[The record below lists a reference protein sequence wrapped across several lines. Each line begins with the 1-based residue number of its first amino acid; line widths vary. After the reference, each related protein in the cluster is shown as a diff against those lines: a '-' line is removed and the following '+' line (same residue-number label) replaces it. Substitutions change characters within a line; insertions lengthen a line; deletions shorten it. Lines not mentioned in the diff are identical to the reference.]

1 LVTPGLHRNSTDCS
15 ILLGKKMKKARILAW
30 PLLRVM
36 GQPRE
41 AFPRAYAIAPK
52 QGVDLSLRTPATF
65 ISSVSLSA
73 IGDIP
78 LHAAAECVPASLPD
92 GQIG

>member
-1 LVTPGLHRNSTDCS
+1 
-15 ILLGKKMKKARILAW
+15 
-30 PLLRVM
+30 M

-65 ISSVSLSA
+65 ISSVSL
-73 IGDIP
+73 
-78 LHAAAECVPASLPD
+78 
-92 GQIG
+92 